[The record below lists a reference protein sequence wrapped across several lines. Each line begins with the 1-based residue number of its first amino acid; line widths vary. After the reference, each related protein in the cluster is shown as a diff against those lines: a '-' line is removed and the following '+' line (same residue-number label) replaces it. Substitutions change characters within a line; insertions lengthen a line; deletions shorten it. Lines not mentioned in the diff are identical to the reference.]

1 MSPLYYNIPF
11 DSQYTL
17 DTALKDDIDELW
29 HKDKEQLEQIL
40 DAELKEAEW
49 VNHELHSRKRKI
61 IHTIQTTK
69 RKRMEMQEELSQ
81 YYKSGCKQHIADGD
95 YF

>member
-29 HKDKEQLEQIL
+29 HNDIEQLEQIL
-40 DAELKEAEW
+40 DAELKETEQ
-49 VNHELHSRKRKI
+49 VNHELHSREGEI

-69 RKRMEMQEELSQ
+69 RKHMEMQEELSQ
-81 YYKSGCKQHIADGD
+81 YYKSGYKLHIADGN

>member
-17 DTALKDDIDELW
+17 DTALKGDIDELW
-29 HKDKEQLEQIL
+29 HKDIEQLEQIL
-40 DAELKEAEW
+40 DAELKEAER
-49 VNHELHSRKRKI
+49 VNHELHSQKRKI

-69 RKRMEMQEELSQ
+69 RKRMKMQEELSH
-81 YYKSGCKQHIADGD
+81 YYKSGCKQHIADGN

>member
-1 MSPLYYNIPF
+1 MYYNIPF

-29 HKDKEQLEQIL
+29 HKDIEQLEQIL
-40 DAELKEAEW
+40 DAELKEAER

-69 RKRMEMQEELSQ
+69 RKRMEMQEELLH
-81 YYKSGCKQHIADGD
+81 YYKSGCKQHIADGN

>member
-11 DSQYTL
+11 DSQYNL

-29 HKDKEQLEQIL
+29 HKDIEQLEQIL

-49 VNHELHSRKRKI
+49 VNHELHSRKKKNYSYNSDNKEETYGNARR
-61 IHTIQTTK
+61 TIAVLQVWVQTTYC
-69 RKRMEMQEELSQ
+69 RW
-81 YYKSGCKQHIADGD
+81 
-95 YF
+95 

>member
-29 HKDKEQLEQIL
+29 HKDIEQLEQIL
-40 DAELKEAEW
+40 DAELKEAER

-61 IHTIQTTK
+61 ISD
-69 RKRMEMQEELSQ
+69 ELRHPYSFVTVFFM
-81 YYKSGCKQHIADGD
+81 KSGCWLW
-95 YF
+95 